1 MQTSGPQ
8 NGPASGQSS
17 GTASGADSGT
27 TSGTARRLPCGRISP
42 RAAHGEDSD
51 LEVAPQ
57 LERLEEY
64 IKGEGLKRSE
74 QRAKIVELIL
84 TTQKSKP
91 GHFGVQELVQR
102 IQAVEPSIGAA
113 TVYRNVNLLCDAGIL
128 QETLTDETGQTLYEV
143 AESGHHDHIVCL
155 TCGEI
160 FEFHDEAIETA
171 QDRVARKLSFKPAR
185 HSHIIYADCEFKS
198 R

>member
-1 MQTSGPQ
+1 MPSQPS
-8 NGPASGQSS
+8 QSA
-17 GTASGADSGT
+17 TAQP
-27 TSGTARRLPCGRISP
+27 RRLPCGRTSP
-42 RAAHGEDSD
+42 RGSD
-51 LEVAPQ
+51 QDVDLDVAPQ

-84 TTQKSKP
+84 TTQGSKP
-91 GHFGVQELVQR
+91 GHFGVQELMAR
-102 IQAVEPSIGAA
+102 IQAVEPTIGAA
-113 TVYRNVNLLCDAGIL
+113 TVYRNVKLLCDAGIL
-128 QETLTDETGQTLYEV
+128 QETLTDESGQNLYEV
-143 AESGHHDHIVCL
+143 AESGHHDHIICL

-185 HSHIIYADCEFKS
+185 HSHIIYADCDFKS

>member
-1 MQTSGPQ
+1 MPTRSSHSTSVSSGD
-8 NGPASGQSS
+8 SGQAQ
-17 GTASGADSGT
+17 TASSQNAG
-27 TSGTARRLPCGRISP
+27 RRLPCGRISP
-42 RAAHGEDSD
+42 RAQSHATGSD
-51 LEVAPQ
+51 VAPQ

-84 TTQKSKP
+84 TTQGTKP

-113 TVYRNVNLLCDAGIL
+113 TVYRNVKLLCDAGIL

-143 AESGHHDHIVCL
+143 AESEHHDHIVCL

-160 FEFHDEAIETA
+160 FEFHDEAIESA
-171 QDRVARKLSFKPAR
+171 QDRIARKLSFKPAR
-185 HSHIIYADCEFKS
+185 HSHIIYADCEYKS